1 MASHAL
7 HVPAKP
13 VLDGLEDTWLRRWE
27 EQGIYRFDASEAAD
41 VYSIDTP
48 PLTASGVLH
57 VGSAFSYTHTY
68 VVARFQR
75 MRGKAVFYPMGWDDN
90 GLARCGSAGGSPS
103 RS

>member
-1 MASHAL
+1 MTSHAPQ
-7 HVPAKP
+7 VPAKP

-57 VGSAFSYTHTY
+57 VGSAFSYTHTG
-68 VVARFQR
+68 VVARLQR
-75 MRGKAVFYPMGWDDN
+75 MRGKAVFYPMGRGDV
-90 GLARCGSAGGSPS
+90 ACVR
-103 RS
+103 